1 MGVEDSLARQ
11 FYAER
16 CAVGH
21 WDTRTLDDKI
31 DRVFNL
37 LYPFLNEFSTTNIKN
52 MTIFYEQWSPYLNRQ
67 TLSDDLIS
75 S

>member
-37 LYPFLNEFSTTNIKN
+37 LYPFFQIVSLQSWEEVV
-52 MTIFYEQWSPYLNRQ
+52 IFVRK
-67 TLSDDLIS
+67 TD
-75 S
+75 